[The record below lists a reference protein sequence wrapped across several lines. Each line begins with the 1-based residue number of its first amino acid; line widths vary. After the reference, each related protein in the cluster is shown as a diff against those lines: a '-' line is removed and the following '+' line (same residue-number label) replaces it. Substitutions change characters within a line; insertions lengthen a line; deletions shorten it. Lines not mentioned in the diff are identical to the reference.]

1 MAGKYRYL
9 SLDDR
14 KRLAA
19 WYLNGERPSDIA
31 EWLGVHTA
39 TIYNELQRGRTG
51 GRDGKQRLEYD
62 PELAQRRVQE
72 NFKRR
77 GRRSGAGAA
86 AKSKQQIFGQE
97 VEA

>member
-1 MAGKYRYL
+1 MTGKYKYL
-9 SLDDR
+9 SITDR

-39 TIYNELQRGRTG
+39 TIYNELQRGQTG
-51 GRDGKQRLEYD
+51 ERDRNQRLEYD

-77 GRRSGAGAA
+77 GRKNGVGAT
-86 AKSKQQIFGQE
+86 I
-97 VEA
+97 V

>member
-1 MAGKYRYL
+1 MTGKYKYL
-9 SLDDR
+9 SLNDR

-39 TIYNELQRGRTG
+39 TIYNELQRGQTG
-51 GRDGKQRLEYD
+51 ERDRNQRLEYD

-77 GRRSGAGAA
+77 GH
-86 AKSKQQIFGQE
+86 KSDTTSS
-97 VEA
+97 AY